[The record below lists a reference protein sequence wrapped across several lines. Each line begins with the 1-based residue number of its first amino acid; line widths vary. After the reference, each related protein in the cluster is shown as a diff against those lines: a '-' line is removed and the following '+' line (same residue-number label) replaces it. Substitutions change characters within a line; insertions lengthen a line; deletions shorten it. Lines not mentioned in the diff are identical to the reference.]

1 MYHEKEKDAQTLIL
15 SIILNIPPEWLFCVF
30 NDPVLK
36 LII

>member
-1 MYHEKEKDAQTLIL
+1 MYYEKDAQILIV
-15 SIILNIPPEWLFCVF
+15 SIILNIPSKWLFCVF